1 MIPFVNL
8 ANPGATEP
16 GTGLT
21 ADQEAQLATATR
33 RQPVAN
39 IAALKALTPSAGDA
53 VSVLGYYAAGD
64 GGGGTFYYDG
74 ASSATDNGGTIIAPT
89 VGSGRWLRAYSGPI
103 NVRWFGARMDAG
115 SRTAS
120 ISASSTT
127 LTVST
132 SGLRVGAAVFVPGA
146 GAAGANLRAVITA
159 IGSGQVTLGT
169 AAGTTVSG
177 VTIYHGTPDHAAIN
191 AAIAVAAGGVGEVV
205 FPYGSALIE
214 EPVNM
219 TLQPNGVVIRGL
231 ARYRSAILANTGG
244 AAIDMCGSSACRLEG
259 MRVYTVSQLNNPSTV
274 GVALMRAAS
283 RTIAAYCEFRRLIVE
298 IATAPSANGGVGTIA
313 FYNYGGEFNVHDT
326 VVYKA
331 DLPVVIANSN
341 LYSVASYWTTEIS
354 SGTAMTQT
362 EFVGGN
368 ELSARGGGNCMVIS
382 NAANVNVNSYFAKV
396 TDESTEAAIKIVG
409 TLKTGEFNINVE
421 HYGKILDVQGQTSRL
436 RIHGNVDYLINGVP
450 WYDIKAECRHCVF
463 GMFPGGTADD
473 GTGEPLF
480 AVTGGGKLSACEAH
494 VMLGRGTGLSEANGR
509 GVRVISELMGIL
521 RVRMNTATAYPS
533 LTSGQTTVIVWDQED
548 WEAVSSLYS
557 TSTGR
562 FTAPVSGLYRVSAR
576 YQVQLAAAAPNAQL
590 LVTVDGST
598 QLRRQGRVEAGISVL
613 QISGVV
619 WCAAGSY
626 IDVRVNQDSGQASV
640 TTGDFDG
647 DASDLVIELL

>member
-169 AAGTTVSG
+169 AAGTTVSS
-177 VTIYHGTPDHAAIN
+177 VTIYHGSPDHVAIN
-191 AAIAVAAGGVGEVV
+191 AAIALAADDVGEVEI
-205 FPYGSALIE
+205 PYGSALIE
-214 EPVNM
+214 EPLNM
-219 TLQPNGVVIRGL
+219 TLQSNGVTLRGL
-231 ARYRSAILANTGG
+231 ARYRSSILANTGG
-244 AAIDMCGSSACRLEG
+244 VAVDMTGSSACKLESL
-259 MRVYTVSQLNNPSTV
+259 RVYTVSQLNNPATV
-274 GVALMRAAS
+274 GIALMRAVT
-283 RTIAAYCEFRRLIVE
+283 RTIAAYCEFRRLYVE
-298 IATAPSANGGVGTIA
+298 IATNPTVNGGVGTIA

-331 DLPVVIANSN
+331 DLPVVIANTN
-341 LYSVASYWTTEIS
+341 LYSVASYFTDVITA
-354 SGTAMTQT
+354 GTAMTQT
-362 EFVGGN
+362 EFIGGN

-421 HYGKILDVQGQTSRL
+421 HYGKILDVGAETSRL
-436 RIHGNVDYLINGVP
+436 RIHGNVDHMITGTP

-480 AVTGGGKLSACEAH
+480 AVSGGGKLSACEAH
-494 VMLGRGTGLSEANGR
+494 VMLGRDTGLAESNGR
-509 GVRVISELMGIL
+509 DVHVVSELMGIL

-533 LTSGQTTVIVWDQED
+533 ISSGASTVIVWDQED
-548 WEAVSSLYS
+548 WEKSSSLHS
-557 TSTGR
+557 TGTGR
-562 FTAPVSGLYRVSAR
+562 FTAPVSGLYRVSVR
-576 YQVQLAAAAPNAQL
+576 YQMNLAAAAPNAQL
-590 LVTVDGST
+590 LITVDGST
-598 QLRRQGRVEAGISVL
+598 QARRQGRLEAGI
-613 QISGVV
+613 QTMAISDVV
-619 WCAAGSY
+619 WCPRGSY
-626 IDVRVNQDSGQASV
+626 IDARVNQDSGQATS
-640 TTGDFDG
+640 TTGDFDT
-647 DASDLVIELL
+647 DASVMTVELL

>member
-8 ANPGATEP
+8 ANPLPTTP

-21 ADQEAQLATATR
+21 AGQEAALTTATR
-33 RQPVAN
+33 RQPVAS

-53 VSVLGYYAAGD
+53 VNVLGYYASGD
-64 GGGGTFYYDG
+64 GGGGVFYYDS
-74 ASSATDNGGTIIAPT
+74 ASSATDNGGTVIAPDA
-89 VGSGRWLRAYSGPI
+89 GSGRWLRAYSGPL

-132 SGLRVGAAVFVPGA
+132 SGLRVGAVVFVPGA
-146 GAAGANLRAVITA
+146 GTAGANLRAVISS

-169 AAGTTVSG
+169 AAGTTVSN
-177 VTIYHGTPDHAAIN
+177 VTIYHGSPDHAAIN
-191 AAIAVAAGGVGEVV
+191 AAIALAADDVGEVV
-205 FPYGSALIE
+205 FPYGSSLIE
-214 EPVNM
+214 EPINM
-219 TLQPNGVVIRGL
+219 TLQSNGVTLRGL
-231 ARYRSAILANTGG
+231 ARYRSSILANTGG
-244 AAIDMCGSSACRLEG
+244 VAIDMTGSSACKLESL
-259 MRVYTVSQLNNPSTV
+259 RVYTVSQLNNPATV
-274 GVALMRAAS
+274 GIALMRAVS
-283 RTIAAYCEFRRLIVE
+283 RTIAAYCEFRRTIIE
-298 IATAPSANGGVGTIA
+298 IATNPTANGGVGSIA

-331 DLPVVIANSN
+331 DLPVVIANTN
-341 LYSVASYWTTEIS
+341 LYSVESYYTDEITT
-354 SGTAMTQT
+354 GTAMTQT
-362 EFVGGN
+362 EFIGGN

-421 HYGKILDVQGQTSRL
+421 HYGKILDVQGETSRL
-436 RIHGNVDYLINGVP
+436 RICGNVDYLITGTP

-480 AVTGGGKLSACEAH
+480 ALSGSGKLTACDVH
-494 VMLGRGTGLSEANGR
+494 VMTGRDTGLTEANGR
-509 GVRVISELMGIL
+509 GVRVFSELFSIV
-521 RVRMNTATAYPS
+521 RARMNASTSYPAIAN
-533 LTSGQTTVIVWDQED
+533 TTYTTVAFNQIDFD
-548 WEAVSSLYS
+548 TKSLYN
-557 TSTGR
+557 TSNGE
-562 FTAPVSGLYRVSAR
+562 FTAPVTGLYRVSCR
-576 YQVQLAAAAPNAQL
+576 YQINLAAFASEIEFN
-590 LVTVDGST
+590 VSVNGTT
-598 QLRRQGRVEAGISVL
+598 QVRNLTALDAGIRSISVIGYVFVARGDKIVIRL
-613 QISGVV
+613 RQ
-619 WCAAGSY
+619 
-626 IDVRVNQDSGQASV
+626 NSGQA
-640 TTGDFDG
+640 TINTGTFSG